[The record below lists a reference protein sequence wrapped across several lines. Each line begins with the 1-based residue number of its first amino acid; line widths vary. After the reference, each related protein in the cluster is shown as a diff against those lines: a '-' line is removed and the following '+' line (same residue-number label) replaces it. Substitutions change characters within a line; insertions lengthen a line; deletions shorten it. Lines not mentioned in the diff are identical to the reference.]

1 MLKLII
7 SASLLQ
13 ATSNAI
19 SAIAGAAAIQEKE
32 HPFLI
37 AKEKKSLERQAK
49 MFGMT
54 VEEIIKDRE
63 RHAATNPKKS
73 FIEKLPLIS
82 NIKAYSDKVFNI
94 TRNDKDV
101 TIEVNE
107 DFIKEALEL
116 GKTVAVNALVPA
128 LDLAAVIAKYAEGVD
143 AYKEKWETKDKED
156 VVIDSTEI
164 AAEQVPAE
172 IKEKVTGPFESN
184 GWTLVIDENPST
196 PTPFFTDEEKEN
208 YILCV
213 DLLCTR
219 GEEKFS
225 CFPGSGASILENVK
239 EKTVPQLAER
249 QNMPSSL
256 IKAICAYYG
265 VEIPAPKVEETT
277 AVENKS
283 AE

>member
-13 ATSNAI
+13 AASNAI
-19 SAIAGAAAIQEKE
+19 SAVAGAAAIQEKE

-116 GKTVAVNALVPA
+116 GKTVAVNALVPT
-128 LDLAAVIAKYAEGVD
+128 LDLAAVIAKYEEGVD
-143 AYKEKWETKDKED
+143 AYKEKWETKDKEN
-156 VVIDSTEI
+156 VVIDSNEI

-172 IKEKVTGPFESN
+172 IKEKATGPFESN
-184 GWTLVIDENPST
+184 GWTLVIDKNPST
-196 PTPFFTDEEKEN
+196 PTPSFTDEEKEN

-219 GEEKFS
+219 GEEKFNCS
-225 CFPGSGASILENVK
+225 PGTGAHILENLK

-249 QNMPSSL
+249 HSMPSSL

-265 VEIPAPKVEETT
+265 VEIPTPKEET
-277 AVENKS
+277 V
-283 AE
+283 

>member
-13 ATSNAI
+13 AASNAI

-54 VEEIIKDRE
+54 VEEVIKDRE
-63 RHAATNPKKS
+63 RHASTDHKKS

-107 DFIKEALEL
+107 DFIKEAIEL
-116 GKTVAVNALVPA
+116 GKTVAVNALVPT
-128 LDLAAVIAKYAEGVD
+128 LDLAAVIAKYEEGVD

-156 VVIDSTEI
+156 VVIDSNEI

-172 IKEKVTGPFESN
+172 IKEKATGPFESN
-184 GWTLVIDENPST
+184 GWTLVIDKNPST
-196 PTPFFTDEEKEN
+196 PTPSFTDEEKEN

-219 GEEKFS
+219 GEEKFN
-225 CFPGSGASILENVK
+225 CFPGTGAHILENLK

-249 QNMPSSL
+249 HSMPSSL

-265 VEIPAPKVEETT
+265 VEIPTPKVEETA
-277 AVENKS
+277 AVENKP

>member
-13 ATSNAI
+13 AASNAI
-19 SAIAGAAAIQEKE
+19 SAVAGAAAIQEKE

-63 RHAATNPKKS
+63 RRAATESEKS

-94 TRNDKDV
+94 TRNDKEV

-116 GKTVAVNALVPA
+116 GKTVTVNALVPV

-143 AYKEKWETKDKED
+143 AYKEKWETKDKEE

-164 AAEQVPAE
+164 PAEQVPAE
-172 IKEKVTGPFESN
+172 VKEKVTGPFESHS
-184 GWTLVIDENPST
+184 WTLVIDENPST
-196 PTPFFTDEEKEN
+196 PTPFFTDEQKEN
-208 YILCV
+208 YTMCV
-213 DLLCTR
+213 DLVCTR
-219 GEEKFS
+219 GEEKFTCS
-225 CFPGSGASILENVK
+225 PGTGLRLLANRGD
-239 EKTVPQLAER
+239 KTVPQLAEHHH
-249 QNMPSSL
+249 MPSSL
-256 IKAICAYYG
+256 IKAIFDYYG
-265 VEIPAPKVEETT
+265 FDAPAPKVEETT
-277 AVENKS
+277 TVENKP